1 MVRGVKAA
9 QECATR
15 MNVRA
20 RQAEEYERAG
30 PVKQSLQR
38 LSNCAKRA
46 PAKLR
51 HLLDEKIV
59 PLLQGGEVD
68 LETIEALCQ
77 ASREAFDHFP
87 DSEAAATA
95 LSALGVYRQHDCDNI
110 GLATDFSSLS
120 MPLQANCTS
129 ALSQALRSGATVG
142 AEGVFEALAGGI
154 SPPAHPPRG
163 AADIVID
170 YVAAV
175 AAAWHGAGLRAGRA
189 FREGDVGYKSKFH
202 RFCDLLLTVLVEPR
216 SRRHGEELERF
227 AEQAWA
233 RQRLLPPDVQKF
245 VRGDLPRRDTQW
257 LVTAH
262 CLREGLGRFKKSAS
276 RLHTTRT

>member
-1 MVRGVKAA
+1 
-9 QECATR
+9 
-15 MNVRA
+15 MNERA

-30 PVKQSLQR
+30 TVKQSLQR

-46 PAKLR
+46 PANLR

-68 LETIEALCQ
+68 RETIEALFE
-77 ASREAFDHFP
+77 AAREAFDHFP

-95 LSALGVYRQHDCDNI
+95 SSALGVYCQHDCDTI
-110 GLATDFSSLS
+110 GLANDFSSLS
-120 MPLQANCTS
+120 TLSQANCIS

-142 AEGVFEALAGGI
+142 AEVVFAALAEGI

-175 AAAWHGAGLRAGRA
+175 AAAWHDGGLCAGRA
-189 FREGDVGYKSKFH
+189 FREGDVGYKGKFH
-202 RFCDLLLTVLVEPR
+202 RFCDLLLTALVEPR
-216 SRRHGEELERF
+216 SRRDGEELERF
-227 AEQAWA
+227 AVQAWA
-233 RQRLLPPDVQKF
+233 RQRLLPRDVQKF
-245 VRGDLPRRDTQW
+245 VRGGLPRRDTQW